1 MQQEDAEMRIMVCFD
16 GSEAAMAALP
26 VVRRL
31 AGETVAEVHIVRVVQ
46 RDFSTGGVA
55 WSGSDAVDIEKHRRA
70 LEEDRVLREEMERL
84 AEGFRVP
91 VTVAVIDGLRVAE
104 ELIRYAR
111 ANAVDLVVVGCREH
125 GAMHPGVGGG
135 VTARLVQSRVAPV
148 LLGPMVPAAH
158 LNLSEVPLGCSV
170 FSRDG
175 FYIGDLAGYAEGQMR
190 IRRHGGE
197 EIRVP
202 VDDAFDLSVASGL
215 HLAFDMVD
223 LDRHI
228 VEGAPA

>member
-1 MQQEDAEMRIMVCFD
+1 MRIMVCFD

-26 VVRRL
+26 VARRI
-31 AGETVAEVHIVRVVQ
+31 AGVTGSEVHLVRVAV

-55 WSGSDAVDIEKHRRA
+55 WSGSDAVDIEKHRKA
-70 LEEDRVLREEMERL
+70 VEEDRALRHEMEML
-84 AEGFRVP
+84 AEGFGAP
-91 VTVAVIDGLRVAE
+91 VTVAVLDGLRVAE

-111 ANAVDLVVVGCREH
+111 ANQVDIIVVGCREH
-125 GAMHPGVGGG
+125 GPMHPGVGGSI
-135 VTARLVQSRVAPV
+135 TARLVQARVAPV

-158 LNLSEVPLGCSV
+158 LDVRKVPLGCAV

-175 FYIGDLAGYAEGQMR
+175 YYIGDLAGFTGERMR

-197 EIRVP
+197 EILVAEE
-202 VDDAFDLSVASGL
+202 DAFDLSVASGL

-223 LDRHI
+223 LESH
-228 VEGAPA
+228 ATPAEMAT